1 MMVEIRQFAIVLG
14 RNVADTVSNP
24 ETRRPASV
32 AASAGTA
39 AR

>member
-1 MMVEIRQFAIVLG
+1 MVEIRQIAKVLG
-14 RNVADTVSNP
+14 RSVADTVANP
-24 ETRRPASV
+24 EARRPASV